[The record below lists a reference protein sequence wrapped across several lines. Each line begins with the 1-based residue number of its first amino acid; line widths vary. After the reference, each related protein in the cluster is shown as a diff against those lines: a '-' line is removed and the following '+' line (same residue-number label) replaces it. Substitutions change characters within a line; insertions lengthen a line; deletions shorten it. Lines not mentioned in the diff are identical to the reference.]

1 MVKVIEINGVKREK
15 AGKGASRAIRRTGYI
30 PAVIYGD
37 KKAPEMFNMEEK
49 VMVALLDKPGFWTH
63 QFEINV
69 DGQKTRTLCQDVQ
82 FDRLSDRPIHADFL
96 RISKDAVLTMEIPLH
111 FANEETAPGIKD
123 GGVLNVVHRSIEVL
137 CSADNIPEKLVLDI
151 GAMQMGESK
160 VAGDIELPKG
170 VKFAHAEDADMT
182 VVTIVEPIKEEVAAP
197 AAEEAAAPAADATP
211 AATPAEEKK
220 E

>member
-15 AGKGASRAIRRTGYI
+15 AGKGAARAVRRTGYI

-49 VMVALLDKPGFWTH
+49 ILVGLLDKPGFWTH

-96 RISKDAVLTMEIPLH
+96 RIAKDAVLTMEIPLH

-160 VAGDIELPKG
+160 IASDIELPKG
-170 VKFAHAEDADMT
+170 VKFAHAEEADMT
-182 VVTIVEPIKEEVAAP
+182 VVTIVAPIKEEVAP
-197 AAEEAAAPAADATP
+197 AAEAAAPAADAAAP
-211 AATPAEEKK
+211 AAAATEEKK

>member
-1 MVKVIEINGVKREK
+1 MVKIIEINGIKREK

-37 KKAPEMFNMEEK
+37 KKAPEMFNLEEK
-49 VMVALLDKPGFWTH
+49 VLVGLLDKPGFWTH

-96 RISKDAVLTMEIPLH
+96 RIAKDALLTMEIPLH
-111 FANEETAPGIKD
+111 FANEETAPGIKA
-123 GGVLNVVHRSIEVL
+123 GGVLNIVHRSIEVS

-151 GAMQMGESK
+151 GSMEMGESK
-160 VAGDIELPKG
+160 IASDITLPKG
-170 VKFAHAEDADMT
+170 VKFAHAEEGEMT
-182 VVTIVEPIKEEVAAP
+182 VVTIVEPIKEEAAP
-197 AAEEAAAPAADATP
+197 VAEEAAPAADAAP
-211 AATPAEEKK
+211 AAAAPAEEKK

>member
-1 MVKVIEINGVKREK
+1 MVKVIEINGTKREK
-15 AGKGASRAIRRTGYI
+15 AGKGASRAVRRTGYI

-111 FANEETAPGIKD
+111 FANEETAPGIKE

-151 GAMQMGESK
+151 GTMQMGESK
-160 VAGDIELPKG
+160 IASDIDLPKG
-170 VKFAHAEDADMT
+170 IKFAHTEEADMT
-182 VVTIVEPIKEEVAAP
+182 VVTIVAPIKEEVAAP
-197 AAEEAAAPAADATP
+197 TTEEAAPAAETATP
-211 AATPAEEKK
+211 AAPAEEKK

>member
-49 VMVALLDKPGFWTH
+49 ILVGLLDKPGFWTH

-69 DGQKTRTLCQDVQ
+69 DGTKTRTLCQDVQ

-96 RISKDAVLTMEIPLH
+96 RIAKNAVLTMEIPLH
-111 FANEETAPGIKD
+111 FANEETAPGIKA

-151 GAMQMGESK
+151 GQMQMGESK
-160 VAGDIELPKG
+160 IANDIALPSG
-170 VKFAHAEDADMT
+170 VKFAHPEEAEMT
-182 VVTIVEPIKEEVAAP
+182 VVTIVEPIKEEVAP
-197 AAEEAAAPAADATP
+197 AAEEAAATDTTAA
-211 AATPAEEKK
+211 AAAPAEEKK

>member
-15 AGKGASRAIRRTGYI
+15 AGKGAARAVRRTGYI

-49 VMVALLDKPGFWTH
+49 ILVGLLDKPGFWTH

-111 FANEETAPGIKD
+111 FENEETALGIKD

-137 CSADNIPEKLVLDI
+137 CSADNIPEKFVLDI
-151 GAMQMGESK
+151 GQMQMGESK
-160 VAGDIELPKG
+160 VASDIELPKG
-170 VKFAHAEDADMT
+170 VQFAHAEEADMT
-182 VVTIVEPIKEEVAAP
+182 VVTIVEPIKEEAAS
-197 AAEEAAAPAADATP
+197 AAEEAAPAAGAGQ
-211 AATPAEEKK
+211 AAPTEEKK